1 MKTMVCQVLLLAT
14 NEASRLYKSHIDK
27 EKNILGYTSF
37 DPYYMQNFGGNTQNQ
52 HLHFVNN
59 NEPNIEDWVY
69 VNCSEAQIEEIR
81 QIVGKA
87 NDQFLFD
94 DGSQIHKD
102 YCKKIEATTDDS
114 IAIKKDLLSI
124 SQGRFTN
131 HYPTE
136 KIILPQI
143 PESFIQVYIKAYN
156 EGNPIT
162 EVQIEL
168 EDNGEEEWFGDNYN
182 GQPGWLEKWE
192 VKTRKDNTVIIHPI
206 KTYSRS
212 DVEQLCYQAFIN
224 HQCIDG
230 KIIPSKALD
239 LIKPFKKWFEENVS

>member
-27 EKNILGYTSF
+27 EKNILGYTSS

-52 HLHFVNN
+52 HLYFVNN

-94 DGSQIHKD
+94 DESQIHKD
-102 YCKKIEATTDDS
+102 YCKKIEATIDS
-114 IAIKKDLLSI
+114 SIKIFGGYGSGETHDEAAIYES
-124 SQGRFTN
+124 
-131 HYPTE
+131 
-136 KIILPQI
+136 LPQI
-143 PESFIQVYIKAYN
+143 PETFIQAYIKAYN

>member
-1 MKTMVCQVLLLAT
+1 MYHYPNSQY
-14 NEASRLYKSHIDK
+14 NLYFLS
-27 EKNILGYTSF
+27 NNRILEGEYCYRNWRGIEPF
-37 DPYYMQNFGGNTQNQ
+37 
-52 HLHFVNN
+52 FVG
-59 NEPNIEDWVY
+59 EMITD
-69 VNCSEAQIEEIR
+69 
-81 QIVGKA
+81 GKRV
-87 NDQFLFD
+87 
-94 DGSQIHKD
+94 
-102 YCKKIEATTDDS
+102 EATTDNSLKFGEDTPGVIRYKS
-114 IAIKKDLLSI
+114 
-124 SQGRFTN
+124 
-131 HYPTE
+131 
-136 KIILPQI
+136 LPQI
-143 PESFIQVYIKAYN
+143 PEAFIQAYIKAYN

-168 EDNGEEEWFGDNYN
+168 EDNGEEEWFGDDYN

>member
-27 EKNILGYTSF
+27 EKNILGYTSS

-52 HLHFVNN
+52 HLYFVNN

-94 DGSQIHKD
+94 DESQIHKD
-102 YCKKIEATTDDS
+102 YCKKIEATIDS
-114 IAIKKDLLSI
+114 SIKIFGGYGSGETHDEAAIYES
-124 SQGRFTN
+124 
-131 HYPTE
+131 
-136 KIILPQI
+136 LPQI
-143 PESFIQVYIKAYN
+143 PETFIQAYIKAYN

-162 EVQIEL
+162 EVQLETSYKGEL
-168 EDNGEEEWFGDNYN
+168 HNEESFTNTFH
-182 GQPGWLEKWE
+182 
-192 VKTRKDNTVIIHPI
+192 VKLRKDNTVIIHPV

-212 DVEQLCYQAFIN
+212 EVIELLELLRSD
-224 HQCIDG
+224 
-230 KIIPSKALD
+230 IPSEYSFGLKDWIEKNL
-239 LIKPFKKWFEENVS
+239 K